1 MVRLH
6 YFVETNQLTKNKHP
20 VHFNLFQDKKYI
32 EVVKNSKTLTSIKH
46 DIEFG
51 LIRTV
56 EDLQHSMALLFAN
69 LAMFYRS
76 NVEVSF
82 IYNLNTLDRHHS
94 IIRHPI
100 TSNFKLRQFSK
111 SMLTHA
117 AFRLALSQGLIR
129 NADS

>member
-1 MVRLH
+1 M
-6 YFVETNQLTKNKHP
+6 
-20 VHFNLFQDKKYI
+20 
-32 EVVKNSKTLTSIKH
+32 KNSKTLTSIKH

-82 IYNLNTLDRHHS
+82 ISNLNTLDRHHS

-100 TSNFKLRQFSK
+100 TSNFKFSK

-117 AFRLALSQGLIR
+117 AFR
-129 NADS
+129 